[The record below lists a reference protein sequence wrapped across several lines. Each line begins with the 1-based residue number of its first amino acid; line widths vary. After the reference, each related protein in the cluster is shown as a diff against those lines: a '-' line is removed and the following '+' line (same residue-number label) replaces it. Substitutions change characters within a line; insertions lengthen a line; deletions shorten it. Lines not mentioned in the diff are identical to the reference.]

1 VTIDPR
7 ILRIVITF
15 DDGSYSEEFSALEIS
30 VTGEKYTVP
39 TLNKCSIR
47 ITNLKKE
54 TRDNILTEVTPFKSL
69 GNLKRQT
76 VAVFAGRETVGDKL
90 IYFGDIIYVKMSQPP
105 DVVTEII
112 AMTAGFQRNEIYSID
127 AGEKA
132 QASKIADAL
141 AQKMG
146 VTLQFDATDKTVTNH
161 SGTMATYKHL
171 EELQRLGDYDVYI
184 DDDTL
189 VVKDKYSPASGGMHI
204 ISKETGM
211 IGIPQFS
218 IAGASVTVLMDE
230 SIRPGQA
237 VQIVSELYPQTAATY
252 TIYRLRFHLTNRDQ
266 PFYYFLDCARPV
278 TLKAQEKL
286 DQQAANILRTAGRG

>member
-1 VTIDPR
+1 MTIDPR
-7 ILRIVITF
+7 ILRVVITF
-15 DDGSYSEEFSALEIS
+15 DDGAYSQEYSALEIS

-39 TLNKCSIR
+39 TLNKCFVR

-69 GNLKRQT
+69 GNLKKQT
-76 VAVFAGRETVGDKL
+76 LSVFAGRQSVGDKL

-105 DVVTEII
+105 DVVAEIVV
-112 AMTAGFQRNEIYSID
+112 MTAGFQRNETYSID

-146 VTLQFDATDKTVTNH
+146 VALQFDATDKTITNH
-161 SGTMATYKHL
+161 SDTMATYKHL
-171 EELQRLGDYDVYI
+171 EELQRLGDYDVYL

-189 VVKDKYSPASGGMHI
+189 IVKDKYSPAKGDMHI
-204 ISKETGM
+204 ISQKTGM
-211 IGIPQFS
+211 VGIPQFS
-218 IAGASVTVLMDE
+218 IAGATVTVLMDE
-230 SIRPGQA
+230 SIHPGQA
-237 VQIVSELYPQTAATY
+237 VQIISDIYPQTAATY

-266 PFYYFLDCARPV
+266 PFHYFLDCARPV
-278 TLKAQEKL
+278 TLEAQEKL
-286 DQQAANILRTAGRG
+286 DQQAANILRVAGRG